1 MLLASGQRVYLDGL
15 ADVGEAAADDGEQV
29 VEAHHL
35 LDEHGVHALLVRRRV
50 LAQCRVRVEVG
61 WQFRQDVGSH
71 LIDDVVGRLAT
82 GLRSS
87 CLRER
92 EREMF
97 YLTTHSTHFIYGYMA
112 SDIWLMT
119 ILIARKET
127 RCCHIGYSY

>member
-1 MLLASGQRVYLDGL
+1 MLVASGQRVYLDGL

-50 LAQCRVRVEVG
+50 LAQCRVCVEVG
-61 WQFRQDVGSH
+61 RQFRQDVGSH
-71 LIDDVVGRLAT
+71 LVDDVVSRLAT

-87 CLRER
+87 CLRES
-92 EREMF
+92 EMF
-97 YLTTHSTHFIYGYMA
+97 YLTTHSTYFIYGYMA

-119 ILIARKET
+119 ILIVRKET